1 MKNDYAIL
9 RLDMREEITAYQ
21 FASMLGSIDGIYG
34 SFLYLDYAKNL
45 PRGRVMPSYI
55 NLDREEELYLKRVDI
70 GTPNYI
76 ELVGIAE
83 HLYNSIIF
91 LKEHWSDISSVT
103 KIVGELVS
111 GVGTV
116 VSVIELMKS
125 LKDEVKKDDSL
136 EGFKNLEDKVSD
148 IEHTLNEMKE
158 SGKIDNSSYEYK
170 SNYFQ
175 QAKTGS
181 RDIITNVSFTLIANR

>member
-21 FASMLGSIDGIYG
+21 FASMLGYIDGIYG

-45 PRGRVMPSYI
+45 PRGRVMPSHI
-55 NLDREEELYLKRVDI
+55 NPDKEEELYLKRVDI

-103 KIVGELVS
+103 KTVGELVS
-111 GVGTV
+111 GAGTV
-116 VSVIELMKS
+116 VGVIDLIKS
-125 LKDEVKKDDSL
+125 LKGEMKKDDSL
-136 EGFKNLEDKVSD
+136 EGFKNLENRVSD
-148 IEHTLNEMKE
+148 IEHILNDMKE
-158 SGKIDNSSYEYK
+158 SGKIDNASYEYK
-170 SNYFQ
+170 ANYFQ
-175 QAKTGS
+175 YAKTGS